1 MVFTPNSANDFL
13 GDLENSYQRRN
24 IVHFIAGSSIPLL
37 PNHVWI
43 VVRGMIK
50 LSCLNEQGE
59 DILLGILGPNQ
70 CFGEPFTDLELCEAK
85 TLSDCDLMCI
95 SMDEIT
101 STPHLSVNL
110 MHCLINR
117 NRQSETF
124 LALLGLRGVQNRVC
138 GLLELLVQDYGQP
151 CEQGLLL
158 PIRLTHQEI
167 ANALS
172 TTRVTVT
179 RVMGSLKDQGWLLHD
194 KDQRIIVRNLPKRN
208 FQ

>member
-37 PNHVWI
+37 PDHAWI

-59 DILLGILGPNQ
+59 DTLLGILGPNQ
-70 CFGEPFTDLELCEAK
+70 CFGEPFTDLELCESK
-85 TLSDCDLMCI
+85 TLSDCDLLCI

-117 NRQSETF
+117 HRQSEAF
-124 LALLGLRGVQNRVC
+124 IALLGLRGVQNRVC

-158 PIRLTHQEI
+158 TLRLTHQEI

-179 RVMGSLKDQGWLLHD
+179 RVMGILKDQGWLLHD
-194 KDQRIIVRNLPKRN
+194 KDQRIIVKHLPKRK
-208 FQ
+208 F

>member
-1 MVFTPNSANDFL
+1 MVFTPNSENDFL

-24 IVHFIAGSSIPLL
+24 IVHFIAGSSLPLL
-37 PNHVWI
+37 PDHVWV

-59 DILLGILGPNQ
+59 DTLLGILGPNQ
-70 CFGEPFTDLELCEAK
+70 CFEEPLTDLELCESKA
-85 TLSDCDLMCI
+85 LSDCDLLCI

-110 MHCLINR
+110 MHYLINR
-117 NRQSETF
+117 YRQSEAF
-124 LALLGLRGVQNRVC
+124 VALLGLRGVQNRVC
-138 GLLELLVQDYGQP
+138 SLLELLVQDYGQP

-158 PIRLTHQEI
+158 TLRLTHQDI

-179 RVMGSLKDQGWLLHD
+179 RVMGTLKDQGWLLHD
-194 KDQRIIVRNLPKRN
+194 KDQRIIVKHLPKRKL
-208 FQ
+208 

>member
-37 PNHVWI
+37 PDHVWI

-59 DILLGILGPNQ
+59 DTLLGILGPNH
-70 CFGEPFTDLELCEAK
+70 CFGEPFTDLELCESK
-85 TLSDCDLMCI
+85 TLSDCDLLCI

-117 NRQSETF
+117 LKTF
-124 LALLGLRGVQNRVC
+124 
-138 GLLELLVQDYGQP
+138 
-151 CEQGLLL
+151 
-158 PIRLTHQEI
+158 
-167 ANALS
+167 
-172 TTRVTVT
+172 
-179 RVMGSLKDQGWLLHD
+179 
-194 KDQRIIVRNLPKRN
+194 
-208 FQ
+208 